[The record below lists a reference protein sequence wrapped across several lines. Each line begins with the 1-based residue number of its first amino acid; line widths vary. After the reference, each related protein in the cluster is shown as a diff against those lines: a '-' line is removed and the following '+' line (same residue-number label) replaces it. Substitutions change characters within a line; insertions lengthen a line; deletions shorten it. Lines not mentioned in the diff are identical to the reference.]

1 MSTPERPI
9 TLAHAIERGHK
20 IDPTRGF
27 RFVSEQGVP
36 GFAPGADKS
45 SGSEASFSYT
55 AIERASARYGGAMQ
69 ALGLRKGDRVALI
82 LPTNEDFVLAFFGA
96 LRAGIIP
103 VPIYP
108 PIGLGQLQ
116 GYLDNT
122 RHIVGKSGARALI
135 TSAQIKRLLGTVQE
149 SCPELETIIAV
160 EGIRESQEPLK
171 PEKITP
177 DDVAFLQ
184 FTSGSTSRPKGVA
197 LTHGNLMANIRCI
210 MELGLQITPE
220 DVGISWLPL
229 YHDMGLIG
237 FVLAP
242 LVHEVPIVYLSPLM
256 FLKRPVTWF
265 QAFTRHKGTI
275 AYGPNFAFALA
286 VKRIRERDLE
296 GIDLSTW
303 RVAGCGAEPIRPET
317 LDAFCDAFGKVG
329 FKKEALYPSYGMA
342 ESSLAI
348 AFTELSKG
356 MKTLTVSGPTLWDQG
371 VVRPVS
377 PAPEPPAKPAANAA
391 STSSDG
397 DADDSIRLVACGK
410 AFEGHDIQIFALDDN
425 TSERP
430 LGEDKVGEIR
440 IKGPSVMKGYWED
453 VERTRETF
461 AGDFMKTGDLGFL
474 HDQQLYIC
482 GRSKEV
488 IIVNG
493 RNYYPQD
500 IEWEAGK
507 VSGVRRGNIIAF
519 GARDST
525 GDRERVVVAFEL
537 QDTTVSDEQ
546 AIKLGQTL
554 ATEVRKH
561 VSENLAL
568 TLDDV
573 VPLASG
579 VLPKTSSGKLQRNKT
594 RELYESG
601 ELVERKSARKEDKIA
616 LVKEAAKS
624 QLSFFKLAVLGG
636 RGAKKK

>member
-1 MSTPERPI
+1 MHYPPQPP

-20 IDPTRGF
+20 VDPSRGF
-27 RFVSEQGVP
+27 RFVSDEGVP
-36 GFAPGADKS
+36 GFTPGGAS
-45 SGSEASFSYT
+45 GSGSEASFSYT
-55 AIERASARYGGAMQ
+55 AIERASARYGGALQ
-69 ALGLRKGDRVALI
+69 ALGLKKGDRVALI

-108 PIGLGQLQ
+108 PLGLGQLQ
-116 GYLDNT
+116 AYLDNT
-122 RHIVGKSGARALI
+122 RHIVGKSGARALV

-177 DDVAFLQ
+177 DDIAFLQ

-197 LTHGNLMANIRCI
+197 LTHGNLMANIKCI
-210 MELGLQITPE
+210 MELGLQINPE
-220 DVGISWLPL
+220 DTGVSWLPL

-242 LVHEVPIVYLSPLM
+242 LVYETPIVYLSPLL

-275 AYGPNFAFALA
+275 AYAPNFAYALA
-286 VKRIRERDLE
+286 VKRIRERDLTD
-296 GIDLSTW
+296 IDLSTW

-317 LDAFCDAFGKVG
+317 LEAFADAFSKVG
-329 FKKEALYPSYGMA
+329 FRKEALLPSYGMA

-348 AFTELSKG
+348 AFTELFEG
-356 MKTLTVSGPTLWDQG
+356 MKTISVDGPTLWDEG
-371 VVRPVS
+371 TVKIAPV
-377 PAPEPPAKPAANAA
+377 
-391 STSSDG
+391 TG
-397 DADDSIRLVACGK
+397 DKVADDASAETAVRLVSCGPQFD
-410 AFEGHDIQIFALDDN
+410 AHSIAVFAPDDN
-425 TSERP
+425 TSATN
-430 LGEDKVGEIR
+430 LGENRVGEIR

-453 VERTRETF
+453 TERTRETF
-461 AGDFMKTGDLGFL
+461 AGEWMKTGDLGFL
-474 HDQQLYIC
+474 HERHLFIC
-482 GRSKEV
+482 GRSKEL

-507 VSGVRRGNIIAF
+507 VTGVRKGNIIAF
-519 GARDST
+519 GARDAS

-537 QDTTVSDEQ
+537 QDTTVSEEQ
-546 AIKLGQTL
+546 AVKLGQSL
-554 ATEVRKH
+554 ATEVRKM
-561 VSENLAL
+561 VQDGLAL

-573 VPLASG
+573 VPLPSG
-579 VLPKTSSGKLQRNKT
+579 VLPKTSSGKLQRGKT

-601 ELVERKSARKEDKIA
+601 ELVERKSARKEDKLE
-616 LVKEAAKS
+616 LVKHAAKS
-624 QLSFFKLAVLGG
+624 QFSFFKLAVLGG
-636 RGAKKK
+636 RGGKSTKS